1 MKKILAINPVGTD
14 IWDESDYSYFKKHAS
29 GDTEVEV
36 VSLKDGPESVESY
49 YLEAYASP
57 RVLDIIKNADGRY
70 DGFLV
75 NCFADPGVR
84 AAREI
89 TDVPVIGPGEASML
103 TASMLGHKFG
113 VAAINKK
120 QVAALDIKVM
130 EMGIIQR
137 FAGARAVNIGVSSLL
152 DAPQETVEEVIKAAD
167 FLIRER
173 GAEVIVLGCTGMAY
187 LAEDIKKRLTV
198 PVIEPALTA
207 LKLLETLIDMGLTHS
222 KEALYSNP
230 FKKQKKGD

>member
-1 MKKILAINPVGTD
+1 MKKILAINPIGTD
-14 IWDESDYSYFKKHAS
+14 IWDEPDYRYFKKYA
-29 GDTEVEV
+29 GADTEIEV
-36 VSLKDGPESVESY
+36 VSLKEGPESLESY
-49 YLEAYASP
+49 YYEAVASP
-57 RVLDIIKNADGRY
+57 GVLEIIRDADGRY

-89 TDVPVIGPGEASML
+89 ADVPVIGPGEASML

-120 QVAALDIKVM
+120 QVTALEIRVR
-130 EMGIIQR
+130 ELGIAPR

-167 FLIRER
+167 FLIREK
-173 GAEVIVLGCTGMAY
+173 GAEVVVLGCTGMAY

-230 FKKQKKGD
+230 FKR